1 MQQEYQTTAM
11 NRNIASIPLTSAFR
25 KHSDKKKNVPEV
37 VSTEYDIIDIDE
49 ENFENDFRN
58 EDLTERKNNIA
69 MISQT
74 KLNRLATR
82 QSNQSLN
89 KKGVIKVIDQ
99 TVDDEPSF
107 SHLNTPNLKDQ
118 DFRINSEKKDM
129 LRKSIGRAGTK
140 SKKDKSHVI
149 SQIMRRNEQIL
160 SELNQTNLFIE
171 KNYKTKQSLIEDFF
185 VIGIDEADIP
195 MQPYGNQKNP

>member
-1 MQQEYQTTAM
+1 M

-82 QSNQSLN
+82 
-89 KKGVIKVIDQ
+89 
-99 TVDDEPSF
+99 
-107 SHLNTPNLKDQ
+107 
-118 DFRINSEKKDM
+118 
-129 LRKSIGRAGTK
+129 
-140 SKKDKSHVI
+140 
-149 SQIMRRNEQIL
+149 
-160 SELNQTNLFIE
+160 
-171 KNYKTKQSLIEDFF
+171 
-185 VIGIDEADIP
+185 
-195 MQPYGNQKNP
+195 